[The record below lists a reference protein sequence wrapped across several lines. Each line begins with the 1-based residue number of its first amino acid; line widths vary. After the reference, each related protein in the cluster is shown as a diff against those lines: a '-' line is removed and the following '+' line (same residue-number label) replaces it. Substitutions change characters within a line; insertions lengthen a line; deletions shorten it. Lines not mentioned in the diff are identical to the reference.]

1 MTIPQIKHRRVVYLM
16 GFDPRG
22 SSFYHQLFKREAS
35 RSKRRGMTSLTVG
48 KLQPGELFSQ
58 CDWQQ
63 QDGPGGDYRSAEM
76 LDLIQPHFR
85 PTPGAGWWWWL
96 HLCKLMLGNS
106 SLWRLRGQS
115 MLFSCFMLYPLL
127 LPAAVLALCATTAFS
142 LASLVQLPWLGWL
155 SLPLLMLLA
164 DSVMRR
170 YDHKLYLHYLL
181 GDFMFTRAVLSACWP
196 GLEQRL
202 SQWATQLA
210 DDVRALPPDSELLIV
225 GHSSG
230 GLLATRLAHQ
240 LQQQLAPADAAKW
253 SLLTL
258 GNQAS
263 TGLANFAG
271 PFHQSVS
278 ALTHA
283 PQLRWQEVF
292 APQDIISSGR
302 FDAGV
307 LPGAL
312 TGKIKLQSALLRE
325 ALAPQEYRK
334 MVLQFFTLH
343 LQYLRASGTGYG
355 FDYFQL
361 LAQPTP
367 AFSYQPRR
375 TTTSSAERSPNV

>member
-1 MTIPQIKHRRVVYLM
+1 
-16 GFDPRG
+16 
-22 SSFYHQLFKREAS
+22 
-35 RSKRRGMTSLTVG
+35 
-48 KLQPGELFSQ
+48 
-58 CDWQQ
+58 
-63 QDGPGGDYRSAEM
+63 M
-76 LDLIQPHFR
+76 LDLIEPHFR

-106 SLWRLRGQS
+106 SLWRPRGQS

-127 LPAAVLALCATTAFS
+127 LPALMLALCAAAAVGLTG
-142 LASLVQLPWLGWL
+142 LLQQPWLGWL
-155 SLPLLMLLA
+155 LLPVLMLCA
-164 DSVMRR
+164 DMLLRR
-170 YDHKLYLHYLL
+170 FDHKIYLHYLL
-181 GDFMFTRAVLSACWP
+181 GDFLFTRAVLSACWP
-196 GLEQRL
+196 ELEQRL
-202 SQWATQLA
+202 SQWATLLA
-210 DDVRALPPDSELLIV
+210 DDVRALGADGELLIV

-230 GLLATRLAHQ
+230 GLLAARLAHQ
-240 LQQQLAPADAAKW
+240 LQLQLAPEDAHKW

-263 TGLANFAG
+263 TGLANGAG
-271 PFHQSVS
+271 PFHQSVA
-278 ALTHA
+278 ALTRA

-325 ALAPQEYRK
+325 ALVPEDYHK

-361 LAQPTP
+361 LAQTTP

-375 TTTSSAERSPNV
+375 AMTGSAE